1 MIIFAP
7 KMKFNKNQKIKNL
20 GFPNNMIYL
29 GNKDKKIL
37 SAKIEK
43 TWLQYKENST
53 QTKFMKNSQHCY
65 LHSNLIENYGVSPK
79 R

>member
-1 MIIFAP
+1 
-7 KMKFNKNQKIKNL
+7 
-20 GFPNNMIYL
+20 MIYL
-29 GNKDKKIL
+29 GNKDKKNL

-53 QTKFMKNSQHCY
+53 QTKFMKNNQHCY
-65 LHSNLIENYGVSPK
+65 LHSNLIGNYGVSPK

>member
-1 MIIFAP
+1 
-7 KMKFNKNQKIKNL
+7 
-20 GFPNNMIYL
+20 MIYL